1 MSEPTRTISPLRQRM
16 IEDMTLRKLGAKTQ
30 AAYIRAVKNFTRF
43 FGQSPDAASAEDLR
57 RYQLYLVQQNTSRT
71 TLNATLTG
79 LRFFFEITLDRPG
92 AMKHTSHVHQP
103 RKLPVI
109 LSVEEIT
116 KLLQAAGS
124 LKYQAALGI
133 AYGAG
138 LRASEVVHLTV
149 RDIDSRRMVI
159 RVEQGKGHRDRYAM
173 LSPALL
179 ALLRAWW
186 REGQAQRQ
194 VLPGG
199 WLFPGQN
206 PVDHLSTRQLNRAFH
221 RALDAAA
228 IDKRVTLHGL
238 RHAFATHLLE
248 QREDIRV
255 IQVLLGHQKLDNTA
269 RYTQVATKTLREVK
283 GPLEYLDLQPTG

>member
-1 MSEPTRTISPLRQRM
+1 M
-16 IEDMTLRKLGAKTQ
+16 IDDMTLRKLSPKTQ
-30 AAYIRAVKNFTRF
+30 KTYIRAVQNFTRF
-43 FGQSPDAASAEDLR
+43 FGQSPDAATAEDLR
-57 RYQLYLVQQNTSRT
+57 RYQLHLVQQGISSG

-79 LRFFFEITLDRPG
+79 LRFFFDITLDRPG
-92 AMKHTSHVHQP
+92 TMKHTSHVHQP

-109 LSVEEIT
+109 LSIAEVT
-116 KLLQAAGS
+116 RLLQAAGS
-124 LKYQAALGI
+124 LKYQAALAV

-149 RDIDSRRMVI
+149 TDIDSRRMVI
-159 RVEQGKGHRDRYAM
+159 RVEQGKGKRDRYAM

-179 ALLRAWW
+179 ELLRAWW
-186 REGQAQRQ
+186 REGRAQQQ

-206 PVDHLSTRQLNRAFH
+206 PVNPLSTRQLNHAFH
-221 RALDAAA
+221 RALDAAR
-228 IDKRVTLHGL
+228 IDKRVSLHGL

-248 QREDIRV
+248 HREDIRV

-269 RYTQVATKTLREVK
+269 RYTHVATKILHEVK
-283 GPLEYLDLQPTG
+283 GPLEYLDLKPTA

>member
-1 MSEPTRTISPLRQRM
+1 MTQSTKTISPLRQRM
-16 IEDMTLRKLGAKTQ
+16 IDDMTLRKLAPKTQ
-30 AAYIRAVKNFTRF
+30 KTYIRAVKNFTRF
-43 FGQSPDAASAEDLR
+43 FGQSPDAATAEDLR
-57 RYQLYLVQQNTSRT
+57 RYQLRLVQQGISSG

-92 AMKHTSHVHQP
+92 TMKHTSHVHQP

-109 LSVEEIT
+109 LSIAEVT
-116 KLLQAAGS
+116 RLLQAAGS
-124 LKYQAALGI
+124 LKYQAALAV

-149 RDIDSRRMVI
+149 TDIDSRRMVI
-159 RVEQGKGHRDRYAM
+159 RVEEGKGKRDRYAM

-179 ALLRAWW
+179 ELLRAWW
-186 REGQAQRQ
+186 REGRAQQQ

-206 PVDHLSTRQLNRAFH
+206 PVNPLSARQLNRAFH
-221 RALDAAA
+221 RALDAAR
-228 IDKRVTLHGL
+228 IDKRVSLHGL

-248 QREDIRV
+248 HREDIRV

-269 RYTQVATKTLREVK
+269 RYTHVATKILHEVK
-283 GPLEYLDLQPTG
+283 GPLEYLDLKPTA